1 MKIRKYFKKMYK
13 EEFDDPNEAFQ
24 EFLLSLIPQK
34 KLIQIVKKGS
44 KYYYKILKRYL

>member
-24 EFLLSLIPQK
+24 GVSRK
-34 KLIQIVKKGS
+34 VCK
-44 KYYYKILKRYL
+44 

>member
-24 EFLLSLIPQK
+24 DFLLSLISEK
-34 KLIQIVKKGS
+34 TLLAIIKKGKKFFYNTS
-44 KYYYKILKRYL
+44 MKK

>member
-1 MKIRKYFKKMYK
+1 MTVKEQFKKMYK

-24 EFLLSLIPQK
+24 DFLLSLIPQK
-34 KLIQIVKKGS
+34 KLIQIVKKGN